1 MNPTKIMIFAY
12 SRQGIQTARKAAVQF
27 PGEVIRIFAAGRLLE
42 SDVSDNAPLSV
53 QAIPPE
59 SRTFYGE
66 LFSRADLLIFVG
78 ALGIAV
84 RNIAPFVK
92 DKCKDPAVLCIDEQ
106 GTFVISVLSGHIGGA
121 NRFASKLAD
130 ALGAAAVITTATDLR
145 HRFSVDSWAAASGL
159 IIDDMKAAKAVSAA
173 VLEGEVPMESDLP
186 VLSDLPP
193 GVRKAEDGKK
203 PEKGP
208 GILVS
213 WEVRQPFSPTLRLIP
228 CCLHLG
234 IGCRKGIAREAV
246 ANAVDKVLREHRIDP
261 RAVKGVYSIDLKKD
275 EPGLTAYCREQ
286 GWPFQVYTA
295 QELNQVEGTFQAS
308 AFVRSVTGA
317 DNVCERA
324 ALKDADRLIIPKT
337 AENGVTVAA
346 AVKLLEIRFE

>member
-1 MNPTKIMIFAY
+1 MNPIKIMIAAY
-12 SRQGIQTARKAAVQF
+12 SRQGIRTALKAAEHF
-27 PGEVIRIFAAGRLLE
+27 SGEEIRIFAAGRLLE
-42 SDVSDNAPLSV
+42 SDASDNAPFPV

-66 LFSRADLLIFVG
+66 LFSGADLLIFVG

-92 DKCKDPAVLCIDEQ
+92 DKCTDPAVLCIDEQ

-121 NRFASKLAD
+121 NRFAAKLAD
-130 ALGAAAVITTATDLR
+130 ALGAVAVITTATDLR
-145 HRFSVDSWAAASGL
+145 HRFSVDSWAAANGL

-173 VLEGEVPMESDLP
+173 ILEGEVPLESDLP
-186 VLSDLPP
+186 VLTDYPP
-193 GVRKAEDGKK
+193 GVRKAEDGKV

-213 WEVRQPFSPTLRLIP
+213 WLIRQPFPTTLRLIP

-234 IGCRKGIAREAV
+234 IGCRKGISKEAV
-246 ANAVDKVLREHRIDP
+246 ADAVEKVLREHRLDP

-275 EPGLTAYCREQ
+275 EPGLTAYCSEQ

-295 QELNQVEGTFQAS
+295 QELNQVEGTSGAS
-308 AFVRSVTGA
+308 AFVKSVTGT

-324 ALKDADRLIIPKT
+324 ALKDADRLIVPKT
-337 AENGVTVAA
+337 VESGVTVAA
-346 AVKLLEIRFE
+346 AVELSGIRFD

>member
-1 MNPTKIMIFAY
+1 MSPIKIMIFAY
-12 SRQGIQTARKAAVQF
+12 SRQGIRTALKAAEHF
-27 PGEVIRIFAAGRLLE
+27 SGEEIRLFAAGRLLE
-42 SDVSDNAPLSV
+42 SDASDDDSFQV

-66 LFSRADLLIFVG
+66 LFSGADLLIFVG

-92 DKCKDPAVLCIDEQ
+92 DKCMDPAVLCIDEQ

-121 NRFASKLAD
+121 NRFAAKLAD
-130 ALGAAAVITTATDLR
+130 ALGAVAVITTATDLR
-145 HRFSVDSWAAASGL
+145 HRFSVDSWATANGL

-186 VLSDLPP
+186 VLSDYPS
-193 GVRKAEDGKK
+193 GVKKAEETDR
-203 PEKGP
+203 ETGP

-213 WEVRQPFSPTLRLIP
+213 WNIRQPFSPTLRLIP

-234 IGCRKGIAREAV
+234 IGCRKGIGKEAV
-246 ANAVDKVLREHRIDP
+246 ANAVEKVCLAYRIDP

-308 AFVRSVTGA
+308 AFVKSVTGA

-324 ALKDADRLIIPKT
+324 ALKDADTLIISKT
-337 AENGVTVAA
+337 AVNGVTVAA
-346 AVKLLEIRFE
+346 AVKLLGIRFD